1 MTAEG
6 TLRRALSAQLAE
18 KCSRHHLV
26 VWDDPDRHY
35 EEVVETVVPEGWNL
49 ERYGGSWWDLRRR
62 VEPGFS
68 GPVPPKL
75 VVYVPAPPPSVD
87 PLEEV
92 RQAAGGF
99 KRLLAT
105 LLKDALGGEVGAS
118 RLSELTARCS
128 TLLAVE
134 ETLAGGSDLDSVVV
148 AATGAH
154 DAEGALAAVLVGAL
168 APDLV
173 AQAAPLLAELA
184 LRHLGTAV
192 DASDTAGIRSA
203 LARHLV
209 LAMVAGAAG
218 DGPVSSLTGSWRPLT
233 SAQARTAHDVV
244 ERASHPE
251 TFARWG
257 ELADHASAELRLSEL
272 EWFDGLEDCDVA
284 RAVDELAYHEAARRL
299 AGDPGA
305 ALALA
310 ATRMD
315 RSRWLRWRDGWSSR
329 ALADLAA
336 VRAIARFRS
345 ALAEHPVPDGA
356 TLDAVYHWYA
366 AAGWKVDRCQRLM
379 EGARFGLARPGLDR
393 AYTDARLDYLAWLD
407 QLLDVTNQ
415 AVTRDGEV
423 KMLRQS
429 QVWSGHVDGP
439 GGVALIIVDA
449 MRLEIGHR
457 LAEVLGGVAAR
468 VTVTCAVAAPP
479 TITMVGMANL
489 LPEAGAEGLDVGL
502 EAGAVTVRVG
512 GRPVRTVADRTAAYR
527 KAAGRVEDHSL
538 SDWLSLGDDMLAER
552 AGADLLVVRSQEIDA
567 AGTHGLATVRWSQI
581 DATVDALA
589 ILVSRLAAC
598 GVRRA
603 VVTAD
608 HGFLA
613 LGRPLDAS
621 RVRPAPTGPGCV
633 EHGRAWIGRP
643 AAVPDGCTA
652 VALADFGVRSE
663 EQIVVP
669 DGMTV
674 FGASGESFFHGG
686 ISPQEALVPVID
698 VDLERASKRASE
710 LPGVAVEVPGGRVSA
725 EAFSVRVTLAGSL
738 FATETAVRV
747 TALSATGD
755 TVARLVPGE
764 AVDPATGT
772 VRLDPSVDATLTFL
786 VSGNLDKGDAVEVAV
801 IDAATGRPLARTRA
815 TVARALRPE
824 EEW

>member
-1 MTAEG
+1 MSAADA
-6 TLRRALSAQLAE
+6 LRGALAAQLAE

-35 EEVVETVVPEGWNL
+35 EEVVESVVPAGWGL

-68 GPVPPKL
+68 APVPPKL
-75 VVYVPAPPPSVD
+75 VVYVPAPAPSGD

-92 RQAAGGF
+92 RQAGGGF

-105 LLKDALGGEVGAS
+105 LLKDALGSEVGAS

-134 ETLAGGSDLDSVVV
+134 DALAGGSDLDPAVV

-154 DAEGALAAVLVGAL
+154 DAEGALAAVLVGTL

-173 AQAAPLLAELA
+173 AEAAPRLAELA
-184 LRHLGTAV
+184 LRHVGARL
-192 DASDTAGIRSA
+192 DASDLSGTRSA
-203 LARHLV
+203 LARHVV
-209 LAMVAGAAG
+209 LALVADSAG
-218 DGPVSSLTGSWRPLT
+218 DAAVNTLTGSWRPLT
-233 SAQARTAHDVV
+233 SAQARTAQDVV
-244 ERASHPE
+244 ERASGPE
-251 TFARWG
+251 TLARWG
-257 ELADHASAELRLSEL
+257 ELADQASAEVGLSEL
-272 EWFDGLEDCDVA
+272 EWTDGLESCDVA
-284 RAVDELAYHEAARRL
+284 RALDELAYHEAARRL
-299 AGDPGA
+299 ASDPGA

-310 ATRMD
+310 AARMG
-315 RSRWLRWRDGWSSR
+315 RSRWLRWRDESSSR
-329 ALADLAA
+329 ALADLDA

-345 ALAEHPVPDGA
+345 ALAEHPVPEGR
-356 TLDAVYHWYA
+356 TLDAVYRWYA
-366 AAGWKVDRCQRLM
+366 AAGWRVDRCQRLM

-393 AYTDARLDYLAWLD
+393 AYTEARLDYLAWLD
-407 QLLDVTNQ
+407 RLLDVTNQ
-415 AVTRDGEV
+415 AAARDGEV
-423 KMLRQS
+423 KMLRQG
-429 QVWSGHVDGP
+429 QVWSSHLDGL
-439 GGVALIIVDA
+439 GNVALIIVDA

-457 LAEVLGGVAAR
+457 LAEVLGGIAAR

-479 TITMVGMANL
+479 TITLVGMANL
-489 LPEAGAEGLDVGL
+489 LPEAGTDGLQVEL
-502 EAGAVTVRVG
+502 EAGSVTVRVG

-527 KAAGRVEDHSL
+527 RAAGRVEDHSL
-538 SDWLSLGDDMLAER
+538 SEWLSLGDDVLAER

-589 ILVSRLAAC
+589 ILVSRLAAR

-603 VVTAD
+603 VITAD

-613 LGRPLDAS
+613 LGRPLDPS
-621 RVRPAPTGPGCV
+621 RVRQAPTGPGCV

-643 AAVPDGCTA
+643 GGVPDGCTA
-652 VALADFGVRSE
+652 LALADLGVRSE

-669 DGMTV
+669 GGMTV

-686 ISPQEALVPVID
+686 ISPQEVLIPVID
-698 VDLERASKRASE
+698 VDLERASQRASE
-710 LPGVAVEVPGGRVSA
+710 LPSVSVEVPGGKVSA

-738 FATETAVRV
+738 FTSETAVRV
-747 TALSATGD
+747 TASSATGA

-764 AVDPATGT
+764 AIDPATGT
-772 VRLDPSVDATLTFL
+772 VRLDPSADAVLTFL
-786 VSGNLDKGDAVEVAV
+786 VSGNLDKGSTVEVAV
-801 IDAATGRPLARTRA
+801 VDATTGRPLARTRA
-815 TVARALRPE
+815 TVARDLRPE